1 MNECV
6 WVSVPWYLPTFDPKA
21 PGATQHLFVF
31 RFKQQQKALSGKRVI
46 FQLLCQLYLLSSP
59 LAHFPGIPPS
69 FYRAPLAFSKISA
82 GIRARLSFS
91 LGGFGKCQQRNHVNP
106 TSSKSLYKLMH
117 ELEEW
122 KSDLSL
128 DDFFDLNECLLF
140 SSIPLLLP
148 IQFSIL

>member
-1 MNECV
+1 MNVFECLSHDICPHLIQKHLV
-6 WVSVPWYLPTFDPKA
+6 PLSTCSSSDLNSIRKHWVE
-21 PGATQHLFVF
+21 
-31 RFKQQQKALSGKRVI
+31 RVI

-59 LAHFPGIPPS
+59 LAHFPGIPAS

-122 KSDLSL
+122 KSDLLL

-140 SSIPLLLP
+140 SSISLLLP